1 MNQRFE
7 QFDRP
12 EWGKLRESTPLTL
25 STNDLEALR
34 GINERLDIHE
44 VEEVYLPL
52 SRLLNFHISA
62 TQQLGAVT
70 DTFLNSSPNPV
81 PYIIGLGGSVA
92 VGKSTTARVLHRL
105 LGQWEDHPKVA
116 LITTDGFLHPNAELE
131 KRGILNRKGF
141 PESYDTAQ
149 LTDVLRR
156 LKSGA
161 EQVDTPVYSHLHYDI
176 VPDQRTMIESPDVVI
191 VEGLNVLQG
200 GSVTAVMVSDFF
212 DFSIFVDAPEPTIK
226 QWYIERFIALRE
238 SVFSNPNSYFSKY
251 AELETNEAVEV
262 ASGLWDTINAP
273 NLREN
278 IAPTRDRATCIL
290 VKGDDHRVEQVQLQK

>member
-52 SRLLNFHISA
+52 SRLLNLHISA

-149 LTDVLRR
+149 LIDVLRR

>member
-52 SRLLNFHISA
+52 SRLLNLHISA

-131 KRGILNRKGF
+131 ERGILNRKGF

-149 LTDVLRR
+149 LIDVLRR

-251 AELETNEAVEV
+251 SELETNEAVEV